1 MPRGGI
7 RLKKFIVG
15 WLVLLV
21 LVGCG
26 TPKDHVNNK
35 EAATIEGYVTATQES
50 RFLVVSNEPVPSN
63 DSNTQ
68 FVDALWV
75 TTTKTLEIGDY
86 VKVWADTIDE
96 SYPGQTNTEKIEVL
110 PSTVKSTLSPKD
122 IIIHVAKKLEHNP
135 IITNINY
142 DPKKKE
148 WILNYFPRTQGTD
161 QLVKLTIQDQ
171 QPIE

>member
-1 MPRGGI
+1 
-7 RLKKFIVG
+7 LKKFIVG

-21 LVGCG
+21 LAGCG
-26 TPKDHVNNK
+26 TTKDHVNGK
-35 EAATIEGYVTATQES
+35 ETATIEGYVTAAQAS
-50 RFLVVSNEPVPSN
+50 SFLVVSNEPVPSN

-86 VKVWADTIDE
+86 VQVWADTIDE
-96 SYPGQTNTEKIEVL
+96 SYPGQTKTEKIEVL
-110 PSTVKSTLSPKD
+110 PTTVKSTLSTKD
-122 IIIHVAKKLEHNP
+122 IIIHVAKKLEHHP

-142 DPKKKE
+142 DSKKKE
-148 WILNYFPRTQGTD
+148 WTLYYFPRTEGTD
-161 QLVKLTIQDQ
+161 QLVQLTIQDR